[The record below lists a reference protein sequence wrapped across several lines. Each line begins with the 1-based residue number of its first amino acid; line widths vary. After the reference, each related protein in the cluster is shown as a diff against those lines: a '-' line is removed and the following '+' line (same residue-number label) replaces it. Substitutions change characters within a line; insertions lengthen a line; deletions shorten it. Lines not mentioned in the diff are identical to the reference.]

1 MCEGNLPLYIE
12 MMRQKAAIEV
22 NEKGA
27 EASAATIAGLL
38 GSANAGQEPT
48 FEKARN
54 VIEKVVQRKMDD
66 SEYESEILD
75 ADGNHIEVEI
85 GDTWYRYFFNP
96 IEIEVEAN

>member
-1 MCEGNLPLYIE
+1 MKKKVYVVLFDSSEELGEGYYSSSYN
-12 MMRQKAAIEV
+12 QFV
-22 NEKGA
+22 
-27 EASAATIAGLL
+27 SV
-38 GSANAGQEPT
+38 EPT